1 MFTTEN
7 LDQALRLFTDK
18 ITEQKDYLSELD
30 TPIGDGDHGNNMARG
45 VKGLADSLEEDA
57 ESVSDL
63 FKKAAM
69 ALMSKVGGASGPLYG
84 SALLEMSK
92 AAQDDTDA
100 HTVLAAGS
108 KAIQNRGK
116 SSPGDKTMV
125 DLWEP
130 AVEEVKEGQLTQ
142 DKLESLVEET
152 KDMKAKKGRSSY
164 LGDRSVGHIDPGAM
178 SSKYF
183 FESLLE
189 AGVFDE

>member
-130 AVEEVKEGQLTQ
+130 AVKEVKEGQLTQ
-142 DKLESLVEET
+142 DKLDSLVEET